1 MIIALK
7 IDKNVKKSGL
17 NSIYFNVSH
26 GKSGQISQVRKRVY
40 PNLEVSIKQFDL
52 KNFRAKSSHSNYQ
65 IINNRIDELKA
76 LQSVSQ
82 TKFDAGQYNT
92 EQVLLHLKGEADIES
107 VDSYIETFIK
117 NQKAKKTT
125 YTDYKYT
132 LSAFKKHLGWGKDR
146 TVTFNEF
153 TNYSLLVNFKK

>member
-52 KNFRAKSSHSNYQ
+52 KNFRAKSSHSNLY
-65 IINNRIDELKA
+65 IIHI
-76 LQSVSQ
+76 
-82 TKFDAGQYNT
+82 
-92 EQVLLHLKGEADIES
+92 
-107 VDSYIETFIK
+107 
-117 NQKAKKTT
+117 
-125 YTDYKYT
+125 
-132 LSAFKKHLGWGKDR
+132 
-146 TVTFNEF
+146 
-153 TNYSLLVNFKK
+153 